1 MEYASRA
8 VGNAG
13 LATGIVGTA
22 LGVLN
27 GGAGIL
33 GMMGGSGQGENTFA
47 TRYDIANLKELMAKD
62 QEIAILKSEQT
73 TEIKIADVYERLITR
88 INQDQRDQS
97 AWNAQQMV
105 NNAQMSAAIAANAT
119 SISALQNCCSQ
130 ITKTVIPNTSICP
143 GWGPVTITPA
153 GGTTVG

>member
-27 GGAGIL
+27 GGAGLL
-33 GMMGGSGQGENTFA
+33 GVMGGGQGVNTPV

-62 QEIAILKSEQT
+62 QEIAILKSEQN
-73 TEIKIADVYERLITR
+73 TEIKIADVYERIMTR
-88 INQDQRDQS
+88 VNQDQRDQS

-105 NNAQMSAAIAANAT
+105 NNAQMSAAISANAS
-119 SISALQNCCSQ
+119 SISALQNCCGQ
-130 ITKTVIPNTSICP
+130 ITKTVVPNTSICP
-143 GWGPVTITPA
+143 GWGPVTIAPA
-153 GGTTVG
+153 GGTTVA